1 LFLSRVFGVIPH
13 DVCVTLVCVI
23 DDDDDD
29 DADRRESEV

>member
-1 LFLSRVFGVIPH
+1 VIPH

-29 DADRRESEV
+29 DDDRRASEV

>member
-1 LFLSRVFGVIPH
+1 VIPH

-29 DADRRESEV
+29 DADRRASEV